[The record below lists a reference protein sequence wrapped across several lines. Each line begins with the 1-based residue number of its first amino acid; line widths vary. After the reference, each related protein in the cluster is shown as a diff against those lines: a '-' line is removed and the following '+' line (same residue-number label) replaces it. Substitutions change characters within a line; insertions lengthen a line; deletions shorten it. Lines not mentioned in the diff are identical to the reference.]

1 MSRSDP
7 FDFNDDDDDRPRRRR
22 RDRDFDE
29 DDDRPAR
36 RRRGD
41 DLEDDYRDGPR
52 PRRAGGDGMGKA
64 AMIVGIIS
72 ISLTVL
78 TGLLS
83 CLCIFG
89 VVGVV
94 AGAIGGIVAVI
105 LGFVARSRTP
115 GSGAGLTGIL
125 TGFGSL
131 AIALVLVLLF
141 ILGVGFLAMN
151 QPPGGNKNFGG
162 PGGGP
167 GMQRNRF

>member
-7 FDFNDDDDDRPRRRR
+7 FDFDEDEDDRPRRRR
-22 RDRDFDE
+22 DRDDE
-29 DDDRPAR
+29 DDDRPRR

-41 DLEDDYRDGPR
+41 DLEDDYRDDPR
-52 PRRAGGDGMGKA
+52 PRRASGDGLGKA

-72 ISLTVL
+72 FAITLV

-83 CLCIFG
+83 CLCFLG
-89 VVGVV
+89 VIGIGL
-94 AGAIGGIVAVI
+94 GAIGGIVAVI

-115 GSGAGLTGIL
+115 GSGPGLAGVL

-131 AIALVLVLLF
+131 ALALAMVLLVA
-141 ILGVGFLAMN
+141 LGVGFMAMN
-151 QPPGGNKNFGG
+151 QTKAGGPG

-167 GMQRNRF
+167 GMQRKAF